1 MKKTAATVSVILIS
15 LLFFLAGCGSRNNEQ
30 TSGGIEVR
38 NNGQYIQ
45 WTTGD
50 GQWHDLVD
58 IKENYELRKQQH
70 KSKKALKLKT
80 AAAI

>member
-1 MKKTAATVSVILIS
+1 MKKPQHPYPLLILTA
-15 LLFFLAGCGSRNNEQ
+15 LLLSGCGSRNKEQ
-30 TSGGIEVR
+30 SSGIEVR

-58 IKENYELRKQQH
+58 IKEITSSISSSISQ
-70 KSKKALKLKT
+70 KALKLKT

>member
-15 LLFFLAGCGSRNNEQ
+15 LLLLLSGCGSRNKEQ
-30 TSGGIEVR
+30 SGGIEVR

-45 WTTGD
+45 WTNGD

-58 IKENYELRKQQH
+58 IKEITSSVSSSISQ
-70 KSKKALKLKT
+70 
-80 AAAI
+80 